1 MRRAAYQ
8 GYQVI
13 TALAIL
19 VLVVAVIVQLGPS
32 IVGDEGLIVF
42 SGSMAPA
49 VKVGD
54 LVIIRPID
62 PDLLVAGDIVTYTP
76 VDQPNVLVTH
86 RVVAIATDPAGHRTF
101 TTRGDANDAS
111 DASP

>member
-54 LVIIRPID
+54 LVIIPID
-62 PDLLVAGDIVTYTP
+62 GGSEADLEE
-76 VDQPNVLVTH
+76 
-86 RVVAIATDPAGHRTF
+86 PA
-101 TTRGDANDAS
+101 DAC
-111 DASP
+111 P